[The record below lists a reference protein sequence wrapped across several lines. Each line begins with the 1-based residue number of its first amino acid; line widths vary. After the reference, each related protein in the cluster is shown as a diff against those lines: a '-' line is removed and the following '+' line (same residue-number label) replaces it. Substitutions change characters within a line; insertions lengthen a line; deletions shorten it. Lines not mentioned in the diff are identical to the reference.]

1 MHERKQGSFR
11 GASTLPTYINLRRYS
26 SQDFDRGVSKACEGC
41 WILVRAAVFMH
52 SIPVPSRWKAWI
64 LRAFGA
70 KIGSGVVI
78 RSRVNI
84 TMPWRL
90 ELGDNIWIGDDV
102 MILSLDRV
110 TIASN
115 CCLSQRSFLCTGSHD
130 FSSEMFS
137 LITKPIVVEE
147 SCWVGAQSFIGPG
160 VTMEMGSRTLAGA
173 VVIRNVEQGT
183 AVAGVPAKPI
193 SVRE

>member
-1 MHERKQGSFR
+1 MSN
-11 GASTLPTYINLRRYS
+11 YINLRRFS
-26 SQDFDRGVSKACEGC
+26 NRGFDRGVSKVCEGC
-41 WILVRAAVFMH
+41 WIFVRAAVFMH
-52 SIPVPSRWKAWI
+52 SIPLPSRWKAWI

-70 KIGSGVVI
+70 KIGTRVVI

-90 ELGDNIWIGDDV
+90 ELGDDVWIGDDV
-102 MILSLDRV
+102 MIQSLDRV

-115 CCLSQRSFLCTGSHD
+115 CCVSQRSFLCTGSHD

-147 SCWVGAQSFIGPG
+147 RCWVGAQSFIGPG
-160 VTMEMGSRTLAGA
+160 VTMKMGSRTLAGA

-193 SVRE
+193 LVRSESDISSNISP

>member
-1 MHERKQGSFR
+1 
-11 GASTLPTYINLRRYS
+11 
-26 SQDFDRGVSKACEGC
+26 
-41 WILVRAAVFMH
+41 MH
-52 SIPVPSRWKAWI
+52 SIPFPSRWKAWI
-64 LRAFGA
+64 LKAFGA
-70 KIGSGVVI
+70 KIGSRVVI

-90 ELGDNIWIGDDV
+90 EIGDDVWVGDEV

-130 FSSEMFS
+130 FSSETFS
-137 LITKPIVVEE
+137 LITKPIVIEE

-160 VTMEMGSRTLAGA
+160 VTMKMGSRTLAGA
-173 VVIRNVEQGT
+173 VVIRNVDQGT

-193 SVRE
+193 HVRSESDITPNSSR

>member
-1 MHERKQGSFR
+1 MPIH
-11 GASTLPTYINLRRYS
+11 INLRRYS
-26 SQDFDRGVSKACEGC
+26 SLGFDRGVSKAFEGC
-41 WILVRAAVFMH
+41 WILVRAGVFMH

-64 LRAFGA
+64 LRLFGA
-70 KIGSGVVI
+70 KIGTGVVI

-90 ELGDNIWIGDDV
+90 ELGDNVWIGDEV

-137 LITKPIVVEE
+137 LITKPIVLEE

-160 VTMEMGSRTLAGA
+160 VTMKTGSRTLAGA

-183 AVAGVPAKPI
+183 SVAGVPAKPI
-193 SVRE
+193 PMRSESDITSNISQ